1 VAKQKVNPWAI
12 CHAQLGKE
20 KTDKFERCVMKIK
33 AKHGIKEM
41 VNRYLNK
48 RDLREKVILLG
59 KAKEREQAKEIA
71 AVHQKPTKHQQ
82 TVQQITRAGK
92 MGSGKSHGA
101 GERTARA
108 YLKKDHTEY
117 EGPSLAEQLK
127 FIKETSQA
135 TKALQRERN
144 PEFHGPKGGD
154 ALRRDTVKRRFAH
167 DPQRDRVRRMRDKRK
182 FALAGDPN
190 MRPSLQRRLSNDSTS
205 YEGPTL
211 AETKDWIQGAE
222 ADIKRRGTEGKCTPI
237 TKPGCTGKAKALAK
251 TFKKM
256 AKQKAR
262 GK

>member
-117 EGPSLAEQLK
+117 EGP
-127 FIKETSQA
+127 
-135 TKALQRERN
+135 
-144 PEFHGPKGGD
+144 
-154 ALRRDTVKRRFAH
+154 
-167 DPQRDRVRRMRDKRK
+167 
-182 FALAGDPN
+182 
-190 MRPSLQRRLSNDSTS
+190 
-205 YEGPTL
+205 TL